1 VAAMHSGAAVVPV
14 AIRGAR
20 NALNSESWL
29 PRRARIEVTI
39 RPPIPAAGES
49 WQDALRLRDAA
60 RREISAW
67 CGEPDL
73 VEGSGTGA
81 AVPS

>member
-1 VAAMHSGAAVVPV
+1 VPV

-20 NALNSESWL
+20 HALNSESWL
-29 PRRARIEVTI
+29 LRRTRIEVII
-39 RPPIPAAGES
+39 RPPIPASGES

-73 VEGSGTGA
+73 VESSGSGETT
-81 AVPS
+81 PWRK